1 MKDVIPVFVL
11 LSAPQITEMY
21 RFPAHRGRENRC
33 MHELNN
39 KNKSICFFSIEDMVS
54 SGVAGIQIKSREG
67 PHCRGTGIPKNGT
80 IRALV
85 DTITTGYT
93 MYRPQFF
100 Q

>member
-11 LSAPQITEMY
+11 LSAPQTTEMY
-21 RFPAHRGRENRC
+21 RFLAHRGWENRC

-39 KNKSICFFSIEDMVS
+39 PNKSICFFSIEDMVS

-67 PHCRGTGIPKNGT
+67 PHCRGTGNPKNGT

-85 DTITTGYT
+85 DTITTGYPL
-93 MYRPQFF
+93 YRPQFF